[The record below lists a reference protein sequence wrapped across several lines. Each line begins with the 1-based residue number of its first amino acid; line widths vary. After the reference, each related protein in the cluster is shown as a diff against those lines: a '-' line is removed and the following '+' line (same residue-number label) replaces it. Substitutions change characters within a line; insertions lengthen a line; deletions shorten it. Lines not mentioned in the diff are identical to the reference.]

1 MAVVLE
7 CVAETLVAAAILLT
21 AAWLFGIVP

>member
-1 MAVVLE
+1 MPLILE